1 MGLRLGF
8 SGLDYNTPE
17 LDVLWENRRW
27 VWLPSVTSFLPFLLF
42 LLLQTQ
48 ELPIPAPDPIP
59 LSNWGLFFS
68 AAKFLAFWGSF
79 YDIWGQIVFVVGLG
93 VGHCRIF
100 SGIGGLHPPN
110 ASITS
115 NLLPNLD
122 MTPKTSP
129 DASNIPLQA
138 KLSLVANLYSTA
150 WWSHCP
156 FFSSYFNC
164 SIFLTTCSMSMIPG
178 NLTKIME
185 NQNIFSWMPGC
196 MSSRRLT

>member
-1 MGLRLGF
+1 MLSSPTSAALTKEESTNLESSSINRFKSINIFGFWILKPCVQHYEIKGIRQSHISRGLTEEEIRVMGLRLGF

-93 VGHCRIF
+93 
-100 SGIGGLHPPN
+100 GGTAGYLVV
-110 ASITS
+110 
-115 NLLPNLD
+115 
-122 MTPKTSP
+122 
-129 DASNIPLQA
+129 
-138 KLSLVANLYSTA
+138 LVASTHQMPV
-150 WWSHCP
+150 SHP
-156 FFSSYFNC
+156 TSFP
-164 SIFLTTCSMSMIPG
+164 I
-178 NLTKIME
+178 
-185 NQNIFSWMPGC
+185 
-196 MSSRRLT
+196 